1 MEKRLTAAQAAA
13 LVKDGCTLVTTG
25 FNGFGCPEDL
35 MMALAEHYDKTGH
48 PRDLT
53 LVKCTSQGDGKGRG
67 ISRLAEKPGMFR
79 ELILSHMGY
88 DPGLRKLVQEE
99 QAACYMLPLGNL
111 MKLFQAIAG
120 GLPGAIATTG
130 LGTFADPRNGGGKIN
145 QRAKDTGREVVSLI
159 ELGGRECLF
168 YPAFPLDVCFL
179 RATYGDEAGNLS
191 IRNEAMNV
199 EQFEV
204 AAAVHNAGGI
214 VIAQVDQIVKRGTIP
229 AKEVLIHGFMVDYLV
244 EGRPEYSHQSFA
256 NDRFRPEIT
265 GLAQIPTEEVP
276 PWPWGPGRFAAAGP

>member
-99 QAACYMLPLGNL
+99 QAACYMLPLGE
-111 MKLFQAIAG
+111 FDET
-120 GLPGAIATTG
+120 LPGHCRGAARCHCYHWPG
-130 LGTFADPRNGGGKIN
+130 HLCRPP
-145 QRAKDTGREVVSLI
+145 QRR
-159 ELGGRECLF
+159 R
-168 YPAFPLDVCFL
+168 
-179 RATYGDEAGNLS
+179 
-191 IRNEAMNV
+191 
-199 EQFEV
+199 
-204 AAAVHNAGGI
+204 
-214 VIAQVDQIVKRGTIP
+214 
-229 AKEVLIHGFMVDYLV
+229 
-244 EGRPEYSHQSFA
+244 
-256 NDRFRPEIT
+256 
-265 GLAQIPTEEVP
+265 
-276 PWPWGPGRFAAAGP
+276 

>member
-168 YPAFPLDVCFL
+168 YPAFPWMSASSAPPMGT
-179 RATYGDEAGNLS
+179 RQATS
-191 IRNEAMNV
+191 PSAM
-199 EQFEV
+199 
-204 AAAVHNAGGI
+204 
-214 VIAQVDQIVKRGTIP
+214 
-229 AKEVLIHGFMVDYLV
+229 
-244 EGRPEYSHQSFA
+244 RP
-256 NDRFRPEIT
+256 
-265 GLAQIPTEEVP
+265 
-276 PWPWGPGRFAAAGP
+276 

>member
-1 MEKRLTAAQAAA
+1 
-13 LVKDGCTLVTTG
+13 
-25 FNGFGCPEDL
+25 

-99 QAACYMLPLGNL
+99 QAACYMLPPGEFDETLPGHCRGAPAPLLPLAWAPLPIPATAAVRSTNGPGHR
-111 MKLFQAIAG
+111 QG
-120 GLPGAIATTG
+120 SGLPH
-130 LGTFADPRNGGGKIN
+130 
-145 QRAKDTGREVVSLI
+145 RA
-159 ELGGRECLF
+159 GGRECLF

-199 EQFEV
+199 DQFEV

-214 VIAQVDQIVKRGTIP
+214 VIAQVEQIVKRGTIP

-256 NDRFRPEIT
+256 NDRFRPEIA
-265 GLAQIPTEEVP
+265 GLAQIPTEEV

>member
-99 QAACYMLPLGNL
+99 QAAC
-111 MKLFQAIAG
+111 
-120 GLPGAIATTG
+120 
-130 LGTFADPRNGGGKIN
+130 
-145 QRAKDTGREVVSLI
+145 
-159 ELGGRECLF
+159 
-168 YPAFPLDVCFL
+168 
-179 RATYGDEAGNLS
+179 
-191 IRNEAMNV
+191 
-199 EQFEV
+199 
-204 AAAVHNAGGI
+204 
-214 VIAQVDQIVKRGTIP
+214 
-229 AKEVLIHGFMVDYLV
+229 
-244 EGRPEYSHQSFA
+244 
-256 NDRFRPEIT
+256 
-265 GLAQIPTEEVP
+265 
-276 PWPWGPGRFAAAGP
+276 